1 MKAWLGRG
9 RFWLLCALL
18 FLFVMVLLTL
28 TPIVW
33 NLEGRPAESYPEL
46 LFGLYGVPLGLL
58 LVVTALINL
67 WLKRKR

>member
-9 RFWLLCALL
+9 GFWLLCALL
-18 FLFVMVLLTL
+18 FLAVMMVFSM
-28 TPIVW
+28 TPVVW

-46 LFGLYGVPLGLL
+46 FFWLYGVPVGLL
-58 LVVTALINL
+58 LVVVALVNL